1 MAKNII
7 EFDNLDME
15 VIKKIAQKN
24 SRPYKLR
31 QDLINLQNEIV
42 VKCINLLDE
51 ESFNQITNLKL

>member
-1 MAKNII
+1 MAKNVI

-42 VKCINLLDE
+42 VKCINLLDD
-51 ESFNQITNLKL
+51 ESFENITNLKL

>member
-1 MAKNII
+1 MAKNVI